1 MKNATPLVLS
11 AALLALGVSSACN
24 RKSEAQ
30 IQAEAAAK
38 AADDKVAAL
47 EKQLAEAKGLKAGA
61 GDDAEAH
68 EHLSKGQIKALE
80 RQIADAKKRAD
91 AQKKAA
97 ADLGKAPASAPKTE
111 VVDVPVDTPLV
122 VKLSGDLATDKV
134 QAGDAFDATL
144 AEAVV
149 VGGKTVWPAG
159 SAVRGVVTQSV
170 PAGRLASG
178 KGVLAIKLTEVAGEG
193 IDTGTFAVQGA
204 ATGERN
210 AKFIGGGAAIGA
222 LAGLLS
228 DKKHQGD
235 HALGG
240 AAIGA
245 ALGTAA
251 AAATANTVIKIEA
264 ATPVSFKL
272 TAPEKITIKK

>member
-1 MKNATPLVLS
+1 MSKTTPLFLS
-11 AALLALGVSSACN
+11 AALLATGLSLGCD

-47 EKQLAEAKGLKAGA
+47 ERQLAEAKGLKSPE
-61 GDDAEAH
+61 GDEKEAH
-68 EHLSKGQIKALE
+68 EHLTKGQVKALE
-80 RQIADAKKRAD
+80 RQLSDAKRRAD
-91 AQKKAA
+91 SQKKAA
-97 ADLGKAPASAPKTE
+97 VELAKTPTAPKAT
-111 VVDVPVDTPLV
+111 VVDVPAGTSLT

-134 QAGDAFDATL
+134 QAGDGFDATL
-144 AEAVV
+144 AAPVV
-149 VGGKTVWPAG
+149 VAGKTVWPAG
-159 SAVRGVVTQSV
+159 ALVRGVITQSV

-178 KGVLAIKLTEVAGEG
+178 KGVLAVKLTEVAGEG
-193 IDTGTFAVQGA
+193 IETETFAVQGA

-210 AKFIGGGAAIGA
+210 AKFIGGGAALGA

-240 AAIGA
+240 AALGA
-245 ALGTAA
+245 AAGTALA
-251 AAATANTVIKIEA
+251 AGTANTVIKIEA
-264 ATPVSFKL
+264 ANPVAFKL
-272 TAPEKITIKK
+272 AAPEKISVKN